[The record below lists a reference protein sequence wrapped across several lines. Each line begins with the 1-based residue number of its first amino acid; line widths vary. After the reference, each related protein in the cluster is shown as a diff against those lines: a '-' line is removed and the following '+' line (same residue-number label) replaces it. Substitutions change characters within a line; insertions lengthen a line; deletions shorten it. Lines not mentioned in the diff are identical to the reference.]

1 MVILR
6 ACAMFFQ
13 VLGEGTQL
21 KLYKHNS
28 RCNIAGMQVRAAR
41 ERAGLSQEQLAA
53 RLQLEGLNLSQKA
66 ISRIETGDRI
76 VADFELLFLAKSLG
90 VTVYELLG
98 E

>member
-1 MVILR
+1 
-6 ACAMFFQ
+6 
-13 VLGEGTQL
+13 
-21 KLYKHNS
+21 
-28 RCNIAGMQVRAAR
+28 MQVRAAR

-76 VADFELLFLAKSLG
+76 VAAFELLFLAKSLG
-90 VTVYELLG
+90 VTVYELFG

>member
-1 MVILR
+1 MQHR
-6 ACAMFFQ
+6 RHAGTRCART
-13 VLGEGTQL
+13 G
-21 KLYKHNS
+21 
-28 RCNIAGMQVRAAR
+28 GM
-41 ERAGLSQEQLAA
+41 SQEQLAA

-90 VTVYELLG
+90 VTVYELFG

>member
-1 MVILR
+1 
-6 ACAMFFQ
+6 
-13 VLGEGTQL
+13 
-21 KLYKHNS
+21 
-28 RCNIAGMQVRAAR
+28 MQVRAAR

>member
-6 ACAMFFQ
+6 ACAMFFL

-21 KLYKHNS
+21 KLYKYNI

-76 VADFELLFLAKSLG
+76 EIGRASCRERVASP
-90 VTVYELLG
+90 V
-98 E
+98 